1 MSASARLHYILINL
15 RFAEKVK
22 GHKEIYLTLFKKKRN
37 HYLNKAINHQ
47 TVNEWV
53 SLNHTRKL
61 VMSFVFNLFCFVLF
75 FFLWFCFYNCFA
87 TMLLE
92 LVTNFQPVNIFIS
105 KNSYLY
111 LQMKGYSGYFS
122 PCMPWTL
129 QSLNLVHIQFGIF
142 FHSFVCRNPLFTG
155 GNK

>member
-1 MSASARLHYILINL
+1 MSQGNL
-15 RFAEKVK
+15 FD
-22 GHKEIYLTLFKKKRN
+22 TFKKKRN
-37 HYLNKAINHQ
+37 RYLSRAINHQ

-75 FFLWFCFYNCFA
+75 LWFCFYNCFA

-105 KNSYLY
+105 KIVIFTSKWRAVQHIFLPVCHELY
-111 LQMKGYSGYFS
+111 
-122 PCMPWTL
+122 
-129 QSLNLVHIQFGIF
+129 NLWILHIFNLDF
-142 FHSFVCRNPLFTG
+142 FFIPLFVG
-155 GNK
+155 IRYSRGEISRNVALERKWVYKKIKKCK